1 MIINRANSFTENT
14 NQLLKQGNIDIF
26 TSKEIEKILQ
36 NTQRLFSDY
45 KKKLDYIN
53 KDVDKATNT

>member
-26 TSKEIEKILQ
+26 TAKEIEKILQ
-36 NTQRLFSDY
+36 NT
-45 KKKLDYIN
+45 
-53 KDVDKATNT
+53 

>member
-26 TSKEIEKILQ
+26 TTKEIEKILQ

>member
-14 NQLLKQGNIDIF
+14 NKLLKQGNIDIF
-26 TSKEIEKILQ
+26 TAKEIEKILQ

>member
-26 TSKEIEKILQ
+26 TAKEIEKILQ

-45 KKKLDYIN
+45 KKKLEYIN